1 MLYFGCTHYPLVQE
15 EIKEVLGKDVI
26 FFNGAPYLAKHL
38 KEVLQEKNLLEI
50 QEGNVEFI
58 DSQNLI
64 IKRKRFYKILGDD
77 FYEKI

>member
-1 MLYFGCTHYPLVQE
+1 M
-15 EIKEVLGKDVI
+15 KKVLGKDVI

-38 KEVLQEKNLLEI
+38 KEVLKEKNLLEI
-50 QEGNVEFI
+50 QDGKVEFI

-77 FYEKI
+77 YDEKI

>member
-58 DSQNLI
+58 DSKNLI
-64 IKRKRFYKILGDD
+64 MKRKRFYKILGDD